1 MNQKIWTGALA
12 LSICLV
18 SGCANAQPKDA
29 KPTQPNLAQ
38 DPDAEQP
45 QPEAVKGP
53 PEAVAPAPFRNT
65 IWRAGQTG
73 KLLLSGPLAG
83 YVGPLAVNTFGGRK
97 VWSGEAKAGQSEI
110 EIAVSQTGYYRLNA
124 GNQSYW
130 FGVVPVPVSKTDEIA
145 GRTIWGVNTHFGQR
159 DTPDEAYE
167 MLQIV
172 GIDAVRDE
180 LGWGPLEKEKGVYTF
195 IDRHVDYTSRLKKH
209 GIPLWFSAS
218 YGNPLYPVSG
228 KRHPAAGAAVP
239 FANYVVKELE
249 KFGDNIIGVEI
260 LNEPNKVKPVVDY
273 MPVLQETYKQ
283 VRAAGFKQP
292 IIAVGG
298 AGPAGGGMAP
308 GFAREIY
315 KRGSAKFSD
324 GFSQHPYMS
333 PFTPD
338 TGYAGGQANLDVALT
353 RAADIVKKYGLK
365 GSWITELGWAAIP
378 LGITPT
384 PEQLEDRRSARTM
397 VSDAQQAAF
406 TARSILI
413 ASKYPTFKG
422 MFVYDFQ
429 DDGPIDLRRE
439 HRFGLVKQD
448 LQPKMSFQ
456 SFAMAANFVKDKK
469 FVSAYR
475 KDDSLLSAN
484 FYRAKNG
491 DLWAAVW
498 SIEVT
503 RRDAAAEKAGTIALP
518 PRSMELQ
525 HQIPFRFVG
534 AAARSALD
542 WQGAPLPARPT
553 GAATSLPIYVN
564 LGRVDSAKIEPVG
577 AEPKIALPPTPEATA
592 KAQPNAEEAAGAADE
607 E

>member
-1 MNQKIWTGALA
+1 MNQKIWLGALA
-12 LSICLV
+12 LTISIV
-18 SGCANAQPKDA
+18 GGCANAQPNK
-29 KPTQPNLAQ
+29 LAA

-45 QPEAVKGP
+45 QPEAVKEEP
-53 PEAVAPAPFRNT
+53 KMVPPAPFKNT
-65 IWRAGQTG
+65 VWRAGQNG
-73 KLLLSGPLAG
+73 QLKLTGPLQG
-83 YVGPLAVNTFGGRK
+83 YAGPLIATDFDGRV
-97 VWSGEAKAGQSEI
+97 VWKGEATPGQTAVT
-110 EIAVSQTGYYRLNA
+110 IAVSEVGMYFLQA
-124 GNQSYW
+124 GENKFS
-130 FGVVPVPVSKTDEIA
+130 FGVVPVPVAKSDEIP

-172 GIDAVRDE
+172 GMDAVRDE

-218 YGNPLYPVSG
+218 YGNSLYPQSG
-228 KRHPAAGAAVP
+228 RHPAAGAAVP
-239 FANYVVKELE
+239 FANYIVAELE

-273 MPVLQETYKQ
+273 NPVLKETYQ
-283 VRAAGFKQP
+283 RVRAAGFKQP

-308 GFAREIY
+308 GFARAIY
-315 KRGSAKFSD
+315 KNGAAAFSD
-324 GFSQHPYMS
+324 GFSQHPYMT

-353 RAADIVKKYGLK
+353 RAESVVKDYNLK
-365 GSWITELGWAAIP
+365 GSWITELGWAGIP

-384 PEQLEDRRSARTM
+384 AEQLEDRRSARTM
-397 VSDAQQAAF
+397 VPDSKQAAF
-406 TARSILI
+406 TARTILG
-413 ASKYPTFKG
+413 ASKYPTFRG
-422 MFVYDFQ
+422 LFIYDFQ

-439 HRFGLVKQD
+439 HRFGLVRQD

-456 SFAMAANFVKDKK
+456 AFVIASNFLKDKK
-469 FVSAYR
+469 FENAYQ

-484 FYRAKNG
+484 FYRARDG

-503 RRDAAAEKAGTIALP
+503 RDDAAADKAGDIALP
-518 PRSMELQ
+518 ARAMTLE
-525 HQIPFRFVG
+525 HKIPFRFVG
-534 AAARSALD
+534 ATAQSATD
-542 WQGAPLPARPT
+542 WQGAPLSAKPM
-553 GAATSLPIYVN
+553 GVATSLPIYVN
-564 LGRVDSAKIEPVG
+564 LGRVTKAQIEPIG
-577 AEPKIALPPTPEATA
+577 AMPKVALPASADSKA
-592 KAQPNAEEAAGAADE
+592 KAQPNAEEAAADDTE